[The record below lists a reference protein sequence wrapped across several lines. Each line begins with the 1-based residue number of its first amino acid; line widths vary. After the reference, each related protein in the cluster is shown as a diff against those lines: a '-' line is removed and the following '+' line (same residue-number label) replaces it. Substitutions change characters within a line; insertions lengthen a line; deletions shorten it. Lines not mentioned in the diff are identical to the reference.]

1 LSFRRL
7 FLLAALALI
16 AGGFAPAAA
25 AEFQPG
31 KTYFGRSNYVEYLA
45 GDLPFILS
53 APHGGRLKP
62 EELPD
67 REKGTFAFD
76 TNTQELARAIAA
88 EFQRRTGRHP
98 HIVICRVARRKV
110 DCNRE
115 IKEAAAGHSGAERVW
130 NDFQNFLD
138 AARKNVVARHG
149 RGFYIDLHGH
159 GHKEQ
164 RLELGYLHKRETL
177 AKSDAELNAPE
188 IVAESSLRALAA
200 TVKMPYA
207 ELLRGPRSFGALM
220 EGRGFPCV
228 PGPQIPAPGAEDQYF
243 NGGYNTVRHARDA
256 APMAGL
262 QIESNYRGVRDTEE
276 SRRKF
281 AAALFEATREY
292 LTEHFGLRLPLK
304 PSAPAAS
311 Q

>member
-1 LSFRRL
+1 L
-7 FLLAALALI
+7 LLALTFVAARFVPP
-16 AGGFAPAAA
+16 AGA

-76 TNTQELARAIAA
+76 INTQELARAIAA

-98 HIVICRVARRKV
+98 HVVICRVSRRKV

-115 IKEAAAGHSGAERVW
+115 IKEAAAGHSGAEQVW
-130 NDFQNFLD
+130 NEFQRFLD
-138 AARKNVVARHG
+138 AARQSVVARHG
-149 RGFYIDLHGH
+149 RGLYIDLHGH

-177 AKSDAELNAPE
+177 LKPDAELNAPE
-188 IVAESSLRALAA
+188 IMAESSLRALGA
-200 TVKMPYA
+200 TVKIPYS
-207 ELLRGPRSFGALM
+207 ELLRGPKSFGALL
-220 EGRGFPCV
+220 EARGFPCV
-228 PGPQIPAPGAEDQYF
+228 PSPQTPAPGPEEPYF
-243 NGGYNTVRHARDA
+243 NGGYNTVRHARNA

-262 QIESNYRGVRDTEE
+262 QIESNSRGVRDTEE
-276 SRRKF
+276 NRKKF

-292 LTEHFGLRLPLK
+292 LAAHFGLHLPAK
-304 PSAPAAS
+304 TTAPATA